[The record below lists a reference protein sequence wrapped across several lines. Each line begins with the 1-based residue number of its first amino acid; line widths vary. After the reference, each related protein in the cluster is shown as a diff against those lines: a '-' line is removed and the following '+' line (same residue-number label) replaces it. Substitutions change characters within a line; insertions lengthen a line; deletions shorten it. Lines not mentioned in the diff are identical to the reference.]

1 MGKAHDLNPRS
12 FIISES
18 NLHCLRILFARTF
31 FLEVMEMIKVLF
43 VISDRNIGGAGV
55 LLCNLLRHSDRREFQ
70 CSVALPFGS
79 ELRERL
85 LELKVSIWELQH
97 ACDTLNSASVWE
109 LISVIRKCDADIVHA
124 NAAVSARMA
133 GKICRKKVI
142 HTRHCCFPIPKRGI
156 VRRVAENL
164 GNRSLS
170 DLVIATSQSA
180 AENLVELGISKKKIR
195 IVLNGSDPVREV
207 SDEELRDLREE
218 WELTEEDFCVGICA
232 RLEPC
237 KGHSVFL
244 RGAERMKQMNLPRN
258 LKFLVIG
265 EGSQRSRL
273 EQNIRALGLEEKV
286 KLVGFVRDM
295 APVYRLLRIN
305 VNCSCGTET
314 SCLAISEGMSAS
326 LPTIAT
332 DYGGNRVMIGE
343 DGAGILIPV
352 GDDSALADAIRKI
365 ACDEVVERQMGE
377 AAYQRY
383 LAHFTAARMTERTQE
398 IYRTLMSKN
407 TK

>member
-1 MGKAHDLNPRS
+1 
-12 FIISES
+12 
-18 NLHCLRILFARTF
+18 
-31 FLEVMEMIKVLF
+31 MIKVLF

-55 LLCNLLRHSDRREFQ
+55 LLCNLLRHIDRREFQ
-70 CSVALPFGS
+70 CGVALPFGS

-85 LELKVSIWELQH
+85 LKLKVSIWELQH
-97 ACDTLNSASVWE
+97 PCDTLNSPSVWE
-109 LISVIRKCDADIVHA
+109 LISVVREFDADIVHA
-124 NAAVSARMA
+124 NAAVSSRLA
-133 GKICRKKVI
+133 GKFCRKKVI

-156 VRRVAENL
+156 LRRAAENF

-180 AENLVELGISKKKIR
+180 AENLVELGIPKKKIC

-207 SDEELRDLREE
+207 SDEELLDLREQ
-218 WELTEEDFCVGICA
+218 WGLADDDFCVGICA

-244 RGAERMKQMNLPRN
+244 RGAEGLKQMDLPRN

-265 EGSQRSRL
+265 EGSLRGQL
-273 EQNIRALGLEEKV
+273 EQNVRALGLEETV
-286 KLVGFVRDM
+286 KLVGFVQDM
-295 APVYRLLRIN
+295 APVYRLLRVN

-326 LPTIAT
+326 LPTVAT

-343 DGAGILIPV
+343 DGAGVLISV
-352 GDDSALADAIRKI
+352 GDDRALAEAIRKI
-365 ACDEVVERQMGE
+365 ACDEVVERKMGE
-377 AAYQRY
+377 AAYKRY

-398 IYRTLMSKN
+398 LYRMLVAENAK
-407 TK
+407 